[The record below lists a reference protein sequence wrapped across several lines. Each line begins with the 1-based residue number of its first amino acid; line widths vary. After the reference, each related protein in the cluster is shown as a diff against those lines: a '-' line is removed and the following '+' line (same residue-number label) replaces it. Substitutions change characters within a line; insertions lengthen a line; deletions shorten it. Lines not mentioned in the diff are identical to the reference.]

1 MKKALHFIP
10 VRLNDDEGIN
20 LFTKELILFDKKK
33 IVFENIQKEISF
45 FRGKGFL
52 VEYSEYLSPTKFVIV
67 SFIFEND
74 EYLQQFINSNYFH
87 IKGLI
92 NITNNPLF
100 EDISINNKS
109 VCNNKFIIE
118 GVKGVGKTSLII
130 YAINHGII
138 CLDRDMQIISNNNND
153 ISKTEKTAL
162 DFYNYIHKENN
173 LYCIFLINHNY
184 DELIRRINYRN
195 MIKEKDIISEKYQDY
210 SRIIEYM
217 NKYDLLEKYMR
228 NHGLIDSRIDF
239 VNCTY
244 DNLDN
249 QNNKI
254 LKIMRSK

>member
-33 IVFENIQKEISF
+33 IVFENVQKEISLF
-45 FRGKGFL
+45 GGKGFD
-52 VEYSEYLSPTKFVIV
+52 VEYSEYLTPAKFVIV

-74 EYLQQFINSNYFH
+74 EYLQQFLNSNYFH

-100 EDISINNKS
+100 EDININNKS
-109 VCNNKFIIE
+109 VCSNKFIIE

-130 YAINHGII
+130 YAINQGII
-138 CLDRDMQIISNNNND
+138 CIDRDMQIISNNNND
-153 ISKTEKTAL
+153 ISKTEKMAL

-210 SRIIEYM
+210 ARIIEYM